1 MKTRIVVL
9 LLSGLMAF
17 NTAASSLSSQRA
29 RFIAV
34 TQQIKDGNF
43 SSMASAKDELD
54 DYPLL
59 PYLDY
64 YALSYQPD
72 INRLNAV
79 QRFVAQYPKSYLASR
94 LTERYAYLLMQNNMW
109 REY

>member
-17 NTAASSLSSQRA
+17 NVMASSSLTAERK
-29 RFIAV
+29 RFTAV
-34 TQQIKDGNF
+34 LPLLKAGNF
-43 SSMASAKDELD
+43 SSLSSAKDELA

-64 YALSYQPD
+64 YALSLSARYHSTGVKCSVLLPN
-72 INRLNAV
+72 IHKVIWPAV
-79 QRFVAQYPKSYLASR
+79 
-94 LTERYAYLLMQNNMW
+94 
-109 REY
+109 

>member
-17 NTAASSLSSQRA
+17 NVMASSSLTAERN
-29 RFIAV
+29 RFTAMLPLL
-34 TQQIKDGNF
+34 KAGNF
-43 SSMASAKDELD
+43 SLLSSAKDELA

-72 INRLNAV
+72 INRLNEV
-79 QRFVAQYPKSYLASR
+79 QRFAAQYPQSYLASR
-94 LTERYAYLLMQNNMW
+94 LTESYA
-109 REY
+109 